1 MSGSETS
8 KAGARAWGLQMQIPT
23 QGPPKDRSFVFLF
36 CNCIAYIMSQC
47 SHWTYKHA

>member
-8 KAGARAWGLQMQIPT
+8 KAGARAWGYRCRYQ
-23 QGPPKDRSFVFLF
+23 PKDSQKTVCLFFLF